1 MVQCQQAAA
10 LVALDRAKWE
20 PTRSEQEVRAWQAWQ
35 AWLLL
40 LLSVISHEGEQAIE
54 EQVD

>member
-20 PTRSEQEVRAWQAWQ
+20 PTRSEQEVRAWQAW
-35 AWLLL
+35 LLL